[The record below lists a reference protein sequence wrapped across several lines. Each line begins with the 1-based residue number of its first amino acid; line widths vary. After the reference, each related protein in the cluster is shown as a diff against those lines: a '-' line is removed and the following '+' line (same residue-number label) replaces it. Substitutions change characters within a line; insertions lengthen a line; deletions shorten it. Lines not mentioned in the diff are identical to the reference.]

1 MALTKTK
8 LDPQAEYFA
17 NLTINELGG
26 ELQKR
31 VDDFYEYVRINGMLD
46 LWRKSYRQYFRA
58 GQHLGDMVRGG
69 EVGEFSFLYVNHY
82 RSILQAILS
91 ITVSQR
97 PTFDARAVNNDYSSQ
112 AQTKLAQGLLDYYMR
127 EKRLERYVA
136 EAVEFAIWSGE
147 GYLACNWDIALG
159 QEYGVGQN
167 NEPIREGDIR
177 FMSCSGIDVIRHPYL
192 RKFED
197 RNWLILREYVNK
209 YELAKRYPEY
219 ETDII
224 NAQQNS
230 SSITNDFNDFYRI
243 TDSDMIPIYRFYHEK
258 TQSVPNGR
266 YTEFIEGSTVLFD
279 SDLPY
284 PEIPIFALHP
294 GSIYASPF
302 GYSVSFDMLPLQK
315 AVDGLAST
323 IQSNQEAFGVQNVLV
338 PKGSDLDVE
347 ELSGGLN
354 IVSYD
359 PKMGKPEPM
368 NLTATPVEIFNR
380 YKELVNEMES
390 ISGINS
396 VVRGNP
402 EASLKSGA
410 ALALVASQA
419 IQFLQL
425 TQQRYVQLLE
435 DSGTAIISMLKAY
448 ATVPRVATIVG
459 KMNTPYMRE
468 FKGSDLEN
476 VNRVIVDMGNP
487 LSKTTAGK
495 IQIADTLL
503 QYGFVKNPDMYFSV
517 LQNGRLDSIQDPI
530 QRQLML
536 IAQENESLSSKV
548 NPPVLVTDNHAMHI
562 QEHKQ
567 LLDSPEA
574 RGNSELVMVVLQH
587 IQEHINQLQTGDPNL
602 FGILG
607 IQPLPP
613 PQPPQAQVPIG
624 GVTQVPL
631 ESPLEQTTGALP
643 NLPRNPMTGEQY
655 QTPSGASAVP
665 I

>member
-1 MALTKTK
+1 MLTKTK
-8 LDPQAEYFA
+8 LEQDAIYFA
-17 NLTINELGG
+17 NLTVDEIGG

-31 VDDFYEYVRINGMLD
+31 VDDYYQYVRTNGMLD

-58 GQHLGDMVRGG
+58 GYHLGDMVRGG
-69 EVGEFSFLYVNHY
+69 EVGEYSYLFVNHF

-136 EAVEFAIWSGE
+136 DAVEFAIWSGE

-159 QEYGVGQN
+159 REYGVGQN
-167 NEPIREGDIR
+167 NEPVREGDIN

-197 RNWLILREYVNK
+197 RSWLILREFVNK
-209 YELAKRYPEY
+209 YELAKKYPNFES
-219 ETDII
+219 DII
-224 NAQQNS
+224 NSEMFTQN
-230 SSITNDFNDFYRI
+230 IKNDFLDFYRI
-243 TDSDMIPIYRFYHEK
+243 TDSDMIPLYRFYHEK
-258 TQSVPNGR
+258 NLSVPNGR
-266 YTEFIEGSTVLFD
+266 YSEFIEGGTVLFD

-284 PEIPIFALHP
+284 PTIPIYALHP

-302 GYSVSFDMLPLQK
+302 GYSVSFDMLPLQR
-315 AVDGLAST
+315 AIDGLAST
-323 IQSNQEAFGVQNVLV
+323 IQTNQETFGVQNVLV
-338 PKGSDLDVE
+338 PKGSNLDVE
-347 ELSGGLN
+347 ELVGGLN
-354 IVSYD
+354 IVQYD
-359 PKMGKPEPM
+359 SKMGKPEPM
-368 NLTATPVEIFNR
+368 NLTATPVEVFNR
-380 YKELVNEMES
+380 YKELINEMES

-435 DSGTAIISMLKAY
+435 DSGTAVINMLKEY

-459 KMNTPYMRE
+459 KMNTPYMKE
-468 FKGSDLEN
+468 FKGDDLES

-517 LQNGRLDSIQDPI
+517 LQNGRLDSIQDPV

-536 IAQENESLSSKV
+536 IAMENEQIQDGI

-574 RGNSELVMVVLQH
+574 RNNPDLVMIVLAH
-587 IQEHINQLQTGDPNL
+587 IQEHIRQLQTGDPNL
-602 FGILG
+602 FQILG
-607 IQPLPP
+607 IQALPP
-613 PQPPQAQVPIG
+613 AQSPEGQPPISAVNQGASVN
-624 GVTQVPL
+624 
-631 ESPLEQTTGALP
+631 PLEQVTGALP

>member
-1 MALTKTK
+1 MLTKTK
-8 LDPQAEYFA
+8 LEKDALYFA
-17 NLTINELGG
+17 NLTVDEIGG
-26 ELQKR
+26 ELQKK
-31 VDDFYEYVRINGMLD
+31 VDDYYQYVRINGMLD

-58 GQHLGDMVRGG
+58 GYHLGDTVRGG
-69 EVGEFSFLYVNHY
+69 EAGEYSFLFVNHF

-97 PTFDARAVNNDYSSQ
+97 PTYDARAVNNDYSSQ

-147 GYLACNWDIALG
+147 GYLVLNWDIALG
-159 QEYGVGQN
+159 REYGVGQN
-167 NEPIREGDIR
+167 NQPIKEGDIK

-192 RKFED
+192 RKFEE
-197 RNWLILREYVNK
+197 RQWLIIREFVNK
-209 YELAKRYPEY
+209 YELAKRYPDF

-224 NAQQNS
+224 NSEMFTGNLK
-230 SSITNDFNDFYRI
+230 NDFLDFYRI
-243 TDSDMIPIYRFYHEK
+243 TDSDLVPFYRFYHDK

-266 YTEFIEGSTVLFD
+266 YSEFIEGGTVVFD

-284 PEIPIFALHP
+284 PEIPIYTLHP

-302 GYSVSFDMLPLQK
+302 GYSVAFDMLPIQR

-323 IQSNQEAFGVQNVLV
+323 IQTNQEAFGVQNVLV
-338 PKGSDLDVE
+338 PKGSNLDVE

-354 IVSYD
+354 IVQYD
-359 PKMGKPEPM
+359 AKMGKPEPM

-380 YKELVNEMES
+380 YKELINEMES

-435 DSGTAIISMLKAY
+435 DSGTAIISMLKQY

-459 KMNTPYMRE
+459 KMNTPYMKE
-468 FKGSDLEN
+468 FKGDDLEN

-503 QYGFVKNPDMYFSV
+503 QYGFVRNPDMYFSV

-536 IAQENESLSSKV
+536 IAQENEQMSDGN

-574 RGNSELVMVVLQH
+574 RNNPELVMVVLAH
-587 IQEHINQLQTGDPNL
+587 IQEHINQMRIGDPDL
-602 FGILG
+602 FAILG
-607 IQPLPP
+607 MQNLPP
-613 PQPPQAQVPIG
+613 QTPQSASIPA
-624 GVTQVPL
+624 VTQGASVN
-631 ESPLEQTTGALP
+631 PLEQQTGALP